1 MASFQSF
8 YEDTFLDEHRHPVNV
23 VLHLVGVAAG
33 LALIGMAFGF
43 GQPWAALA
51 WPVAQ
56 TLPGLVG
63 HRFFERHDGV
73 GDVRVTRRD
82 FPLWWFVVG
91 NHRLF
96 LEVLLGRRPLDA
108 RV

>member
-8 YEDTFLDEHRHPVNV
+8 YLDTFLGEHRHPVNV
-23 VLHLVGVAAG
+23 GLHLGGVAAG
-33 LALIGMAFGF
+33 LVLLVGAFTAGRPWLALG
-43 GQPWAALA
+43 
-51 WPVAQ
+51 WPVVH
-56 TLPGLVG
+56 TVPGLVG

-82 FPLWWFVVG
+82 FPLWWFIVG

-108 RV
+108 RA